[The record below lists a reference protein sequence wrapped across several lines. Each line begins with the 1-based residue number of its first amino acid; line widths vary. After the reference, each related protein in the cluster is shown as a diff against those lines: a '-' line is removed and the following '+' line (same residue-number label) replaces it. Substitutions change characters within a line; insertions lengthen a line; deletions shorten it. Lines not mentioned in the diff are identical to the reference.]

1 MGTRLFVGNLS
12 FETTQSSL
20 TEAFAKDGRKVVS
33 VDIMA
38 DRATGRSRGFAFVE
52 MASTGDAAAAITALD
67 GSSVNGRPLRV
78 SEAQERR
85 SRPTEGGGFH
95 RSER

>member
-12 FETTQSSL
+12 FETTQASL
-20 TEAFAKDGRKVVS
+20 TEAFAQDGHKVVS

-52 MASTGDAAAAITALD
+52 MASAGDAAAAITKMD
-67 GSSVNGRPLRV
+67 GASVNGRPLRV
-78 SEAQERR
+78 SEAQERQAR
-85 SRPTEGGGFH
+85 SDGGGPR
-95 RSER
+95 RSDR